1 MLVSHILSVKG
12 REVATIAP
20 EKTLADAARALTR
33 RRIGALIVCTGEG
46 KVAGIVSERDIVGAL
61 SVDGAVA
68 LDRPVRGYMTSEIA
82 TCAEGDAVEDIM
94 ETMTNG
100 RFRHVPV
107 MKDGALVGIVSI
119 GDVVK
124 SRIEDAVHE
133 AKALKDYIGA
143 GG

>member
-12 REVATIAP
+12 REVATIEP
-20 EKTLADAARALTR
+20 EKTLADAVRALTR
-33 RRIGALIVCTGEG
+33 RRIGALVVCTREG
-46 KVAGIVSERDIVGAL
+46 AVTGIVSERDIVGAL
-61 SVDGAVA
+61 SADGASA
-68 LDRPVRGYMTSEIA
+68 LERPVRGYMTSEIA
-82 TCAEGDAVEDIM
+82 ACAEGDAVEAIM

-107 MKDGALVGIVSI
+107 MKDGQLVGIVSI

-133 AKALKDYIGA
+133 AKALKDYIAA
-143 GG
+143 G